1 MSYRWRIGAILAVCG
16 ALAGASGCGMIA
28 DKNNIRVAVV
38 DGETITRGDLN
49 DYIRSFPE
57 NERPQ
62 IANQGDL
69 LMVLNRMIDE
79 RIKAELVAEQGD
91 AVPSV
96 ISRDQIRE
104 QFFNSLGDEQEQ
116 YRAVWNMEV
125 PADGQATPLMEVY
138 GLTADSLRTMK
149 EFIEGRT
156 EALYQRVR
164 GDEIVGMLVADA
176 LQKGELKPD
185 QKALELEY
193 KFRAADLKRAEMV
206 TITAL
211 RFEASQA
218 GAAEAA
224 QARTAIEAGTP
235 FDDFV
240 KQLQAKNP
248 ALVFQGSLRHE
259 RGKGNLEG
267 FWAQASGAAVGSLL
281 GPLFMPETQQVAV
294 SPDGKQRQVT
304 SPPSYVVC
312 RVDAREDER
321 TLTLQEAIPVIGPP
335 LLIAEMV
342 RKLREQHGVQVF
354 EDNLADPSEFAGAGQ
369 KPLA

>member
-1 MSYRWRIGAILAVCG
+1 MSRLMRFLGGVALCG
-16 ALAGASGCGMIA
+16 ALIGVAGCGLIA

-38 DGETITRGDLN
+38 DGENITRGDLN

-79 RIKAELVAEQGD
+79 RIKADLVAEQGD
-91 AVPSV
+91 SVPSM
-96 ISRDQIRE
+96 ISRDQMRE
-104 QFFNSLGDEQEQ
+104 QFFKSLGDEQDQ
-116 YRAVWNMEV
+116 YRAVWNMEI
-125 PADGQATPLMEVY
+125 PADGKPTPLMEVY

-149 EFIEGRT
+149 EFIETRT
-156 EALYQRVR
+156 EAMYQRTR
-164 GDEIVGMLVADA
+164 GDEIVGMMVADA

-193 KFRAADLKRAEMV
+193 KFRAAELKRSEMV

-211 RFEASQA
+211 RFEASPA
-218 GAAEAA
+218 GGAEAA
-224 QARTAIEAGTP
+224 QSRTAIDGGAS
-235 FDDFV
+235 FDELA
-240 KQLQAKNP
+240 KKLQEKNP
-248 ALVFQGSLRHE
+248 ALIFQGTLRND
-259 RGKGNLEG
+259 GAKNNLEG
-267 FWAQASGAAVGSLL
+267 FWAQASGAATGSIL

-304 SPPSYVVC
+304 SPPSYIVC

-321 TLTLQEAIPVIGPP
+321 TLTLQESIPIIGPP
-335 LLIAEMV
+335 LLIADMV
-342 RKLREQHGVQVF
+342 RKLREKHGVQVF
-354 EDNLADPSEFAGAGQ
+354 DENLADAADFAGTKQ